1 MDRFNVIDIHCHS
14 NFSSIRIRKWKFNH
28 MQTIASTLV
37 VQKVVIQ
44 IPLSCTSLDGKCI
57 LEFAILYPLMQ
68 IFFQWKGLKVFAQL
82 ETVENVKYT
91 WKWCAQS
98 ILHTHSNIK
107 CILFIKSFTSPNKN
121 EPRNNTQKQNY

>member
-1 MDRFNVIDIHCHS
+1 
-14 NFSSIRIRKWKFNH
+14 
-28 MQTIASTLV
+28 MQTIDSTLV

-82 ETVENVKYT
+82 ETVDNVKYT

-98 ILHTHSNIK
+98 MLHTHANIK
-107 CILFIKSFTSPNKN
+107 MHFVYKKFYFP
-121 EPRNNTQKQNY
+121 KQEWTK